1 MAYNNYNNMKN
12 CQLSEIGLKVGIE
25 IHFLLLQLFRVDS
38 NCWGSVISL
47 ATVAEMCKVL

>member
-1 MAYNNYNNMKN
+1 MK
-12 CQLSEIGLKVGIE
+12 QLSEIGLKVGIE

-47 ATVAEMCKVL
+47 ATVAEMCTVL

>member
-1 MAYNNYNNMKN
+1 MAYNNYNNMK
-12 CQLSEIGLKVGIE
+12 QLSEIGLKVGIE

-47 ATVAEMCKVL
+47 ATVAEMCTVL